1 MLHKVT
7 VRYSDGAEKWLNVS
21 EDQTILD
28 AAEASGVPIVNE
40 CQSGLCGTC
49 VANCVSGRY
58 ELGRTEGLSEQ
69 ERADRK
75 LLACQARVRTDCVIQ
90 LEYSAK
96 DNAARLVAGEAIV
109 ESVQIVSDTT
119 AILRVDAS
127 GLGEK
132 LIYSPGQF
140 AQLMVPGTKLWR
152 SYSYAHVANDANQL
166 EFIIRLLPQ
175 GAMSDYLRAQAK
187 PGDRIQLRG
196 SKGRFYLR
204 EVTRPIVLM
213 AGGTGLSAIL
223 AIVDHLSRG
232 GYRQPVHL
240 YYGVTRYDD
249 LCKLDV
255 LKSLSESYAPLTVS
269 TIVYEP
275 DARWQGPTGLITDLL
290 NERDLNGGEVDV
302 YLCGPPAMVE
312 ATRRWFDTRG
322 LHNIALHYEKFVAT
336 GDSTAVREPP
346 RLKAEEQD
354 YAALKQRGKGVAVVI
369 GGSIV
374 GMSTAKVLLQKFDRV
389 IVLEKDSGHHR
400 MEGRPGVA
408 QGWHLHHLLIAGQR
422 MLETVFPG
430 IIDDMVRAGAF
441 KVDMAEQYR
450 LYMAGAWKKVCKS
463 GIEIVCAGRPLLEWC
478 VRRRLDHEPRIEF
491 RYDAEVH
498 DLIYDKESNRVLGVG
513 VSAQGALQA
522 LPAEL
527 VVDASGKNTPV
538 PEILGRIGL
547 GEPEAERDS
556 INCFY
561 SSMRHAVPPDRQWQD
576 KVMVICYAYRPQQE
590 HYTAQYYTD
599 SSRTVLSTSL
609 VAYNCYSPPRNDE
622 EFREFAKLMPNVE
635 AARNIEGLKAVSP
648 VYNFRYPDMVRL
660 HYEKMKH
667 LPAGLVVIGDAHASA
682 DPVSGAGMTKG
693 LLELDELRS
702 MLAAED
708 FGSEVFVH
716 RYNRK
721 IAKIAD
727 LVWFVVREQ
736 NLRFPW
742 IHQVDAKRPWYFAG
756 LTWYMDRLT
765 ELSHDDMD
773 IYRQLLSVVHFV
785 SPPSSLMT
793 PSVVAKALGKW
804 LGTKLRFERTLIERN
819 FGDGR
824 NGEYNAPA
832 PRASSPRPVA
842 SVEVGTGAPSR

>member
-7 VRYSDGAEKWLNVS
+7 VRYSDGTEKLLNVS
-21 EDQTILD
+21 GEQTILD

-49 VANCVSGRY
+49 VGNCVSGLY

-69 ERADRK
+69 ERASRK
-75 LLACQARVRTDCVIQ
+75 LLACQAKVRSDCVIE
-90 LEYSAK
+90 LEYPANA
-96 DNAARLVAGEAIV
+96 NAAHLVTGEAVV
-109 ESVQIVSDTT
+109 ESVQLVSDST
-119 AILRVDAS
+119 AILRLDAS

-132 LIYSPGQF
+132 LDYQPGQF
-140 AQLMVPGTKLWR
+140 AQLMVPGAGAGVWR
-152 SYSYAHVANDANQL
+152 SYSYAHVANDANRL
-166 EFIIRLLPQ
+166 EFIVRLLPQ
-175 GAMSDYLRAQAK
+175 GAMSDYLRDRARA
-187 PGDRIQLRG
+187 GDRIQLRG

-204 EVTRPIVLM
+204 EVTRPVVLM

-223 AIVDHLSRG
+223 AIADKLSRQG
-232 GYRQPVHL
+232 CTQPVRL
-240 YYGVTRYDD
+240 YYGVTRHDD
-249 LCKLDV
+249 LCKIDA
-255 LKSLSESYAPLTVS
+255 LKTLSEACANLQVR
-269 TIVYEP
+269 TIVCEP
-275 DARWQGPTGLITDLL
+275 DARWQGPNGLITDLL
-290 NERDLNGGEVDV
+290 DERDFNGGDVDV

-312 ATRRWFDTRG
+312 ASRRWFETHG
-322 LHNIALHYEKFVAT
+322 LHKLALYYEKFVAT
-336 GDSTAVREPP
+336 GTRTAAAEPP
-346 RLKAEEQD
+346 RLNANDLD
-354 YAALKQRGKGVAVVI
+354 YADLRQRGRGTAVVI
-369 GGSIV
+369 GGSII
-374 GMSTAKVLLQKFDRV
+374 GMSTAKVLLQKFERV

-422 MLETVFPG
+422 ILETVFPG

-498 DLIYDKESNRVLGVG
+498 DLIYDQASNQVLGVG
-513 VSAQGALQA
+513 VSVDGSLQPI
-522 LPAEL
+522 PAAF

-538 PEILGRIGL
+538 PKILERIGI
-547 GEPEAERDS
+547 GAPEAERDS

-561 SSMRHAVPPDRQWQD
+561 STMRHAVPPERQWQD
-576 KVMVICYAYRPQQE
+576 KVMVICYAYRPYQE

-622 EFREFAKLMPNVE
+622 EFREFAKLMPNTEV
-635 AARNIEGLKAVSP
+635 ARNLEGLKAISP

-660 HYEKMKH
+660 HYEKMNR
-667 LPAGLVVIGDAHASA
+667 LPAGLLVIGDAYASA

-693 LLELDELRS
+693 LLELSELRTG
-702 MLAAED
+702 LDGAD
-708 FGSEVFVH
+708 FGSEAFVH
-716 RYNRK
+716 RYNRSVSK
-721 IAKIAD
+721 IGD

-742 IHQVDAKRPWYFAG
+742 IHQVDQKRPWFFGG

-773 IYRQLLSVVHFV
+773 VYRQLLSVVHFV
-785 SPPSSLMT
+785 SPPGSLMT
-793 PSVVAKALGKW
+793 LRMVAKVLGKW
-804 LGTKLRFERTLIERN
+804 LGTKLRFRPTLIERN
-819 FGDGR
+819 FGGGR
-824 NGEYNAPA
+824 NGEYNVAA
-832 PRASSPRPVA
+832 PRPL
-842 SVEVGTGAPSR
+842 PSTTSAEGPA

>member
-1 MLHKVT
+1 MLHRVT
-7 VRYSDGAEKWLNVS
+7 VRYSDGTEKLLNMS
-21 EDQTILD
+21 EEQTILD

-49 VANCVSGRY
+49 VGNCTSGSY

-69 ERADRK
+69 ERDARK
-75 LLACQARVRTDCVIQ
+75 ILTCQARVRSDCVVE
-90 LEYSAK
+90 LEYPANA
-96 DNAARLVAGEAIV
+96 NAARLVAGEAIV
-109 ESVQIVSDTT
+109 QSVEIVSDST
-119 AILRVDAS
+119 AILRIDAS
-127 GLGEK
+127 SLGEK
-132 LIYSPGQF
+132 LNYHPGQF
-140 AQLMVPGTKLWR
+140 AQLMVPGTSLWR
-152 SYSYAHVANDANQL
+152 SYSYAHVANDENSL
-166 EFIIRLLPQ
+166 EFIVRLLPE
-175 GAMSDYLRAQAK
+175 GAMSDYLRTRARA
-187 PGDRIQLRG
+187 GDRIQLRG

-204 EVTRPIVLM
+204 DVTRPVVLM

-223 AIVDHLSRG
+223 AIADHLTRHECA
-232 GYRQPVHL
+232 QPVRL

-249 LCKLDV
+249 LCKIEA
-255 LKSLSESYAPLTVS
+255 LKALSESCATLDVRIIVS
-269 TIVYEP
+269 EP
-275 DARWQGPTGLITDLL
+275 DTRWTGPTGLITDLL
-290 NERDLNGGEVDV
+290 DERDLNDGDVDV

-312 ATRRWFDTRG
+312 ATRRWFDAHR
-322 LHNIALHYEKFVAT
+322 LHNLALYYEKFVPT
-336 GDSTAVREPP
+336 GTGTAAGLPP
-346 RLKAEEQD
+346 RLAAKTLD
-354 YAALKQRGKGVAVVI
+354 YGDLRKRGKGTAIVV
-369 GGSIV
+369 GGSII
-374 GMSTAKVLLQKFDRV
+374 GMSTAKVLLQKFERV

-478 VRRRLDHEPRIEF
+478 VRRRLDDEARIEF
-491 RYDAEVH
+491 RYDTEVH

-513 VSAQGALQA
+513 ASIDGQLQPI
-522 LPAEL
+522 PAEF

-538 PEILGRIGL
+538 PKILERIGI
-547 GEPEAERDS
+547 GAPEAERDS

-561 SSMRHAVPPDRQWQD
+561 STMRHAVPPERQWQD
-576 KVMVICYAYRPQQE
+576 KVMVICYAYRPHQE

-599 SSRTVLSTSL
+599 SSRTTLSTSL

-622 EFREFAKLMPNVE
+622 EFREFAKLMPNSEV
-635 AARNIEGLKAVSP
+635 AHNLEGLKAISP

-660 HYEKMKH
+660 HYERMKR
-667 LPAGLVVIGDAHASA
+667 LPAGLVVVGDAYASA

-693 LLELDELRS
+693 LLELSELRALLQS
-702 MLAAED
+702 DD
-708 FGSEVFVH
+708 FGSEAFVH

-721 IAKIAD
+721 IGKIGD

-736 NLRFPW
+736 NLRYPW
-742 IHQVDAKRPWYFAG
+742 IHHVDSKRPWYFGG

-785 SPPSSLMT
+785 SPPGSLMT
-793 PSVVAKALGKW
+793 PRVAAKVVGKW
-804 LGTKLRFERTLIERN
+804 LGTKLRFKRTMIDRN
-819 FGDGR
+819 FRDGR
-824 NGEYNAPA
+824 NGQYDTPA
-832 PRASSPRPVA
+832 PGLPPHH
-842 SVEVGTGAPSR
+842 T